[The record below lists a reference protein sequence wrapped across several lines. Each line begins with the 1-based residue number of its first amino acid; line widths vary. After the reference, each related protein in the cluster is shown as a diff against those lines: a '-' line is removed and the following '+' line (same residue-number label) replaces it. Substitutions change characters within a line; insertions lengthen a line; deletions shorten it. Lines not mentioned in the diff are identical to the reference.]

1 MKNVK
6 AGHTRPVVCL
16 DAGQYGKYN
25 RSNVVPEYYESDMNW
40 KLHNLLAK
48 ELEAFGIEV
57 KKTRASQAKDLGL
70 YKRGEASKGC
80 DLFISIHSNAAD
92 AASTDYPLG
101 IYLVDDKTTSIDEQ
115 SKEVAALLSDV
126 VAKVMQTKQKAKQ
139 WSRLAGM
146 DLNGDGLDNDNYYG
160 VLHGAR
166 KVGTAGIILEHSF
179 HTNTKATKWL
189 LDDDNLAKMAKAEA
203 EALASYF
210 GMEEGQTEPEPVEN
224 WYRVRRSWE
233 DAGSQ
238 VGAYKTLANAKK
250 ACKEGFTVYDWN
262 GAAVYS
268 VAAAEA
274 EGVKVDYAKS
284 HNKAYDATFRVKSAT
299 GLNLRAGASMNK
311 AVLEE
316 MPNGST
322 FRCYGYHTNRWL
334 YGVSASGKKGFCS
347 LAYLVKE

>member
-6 AGHTRPVVCL
+6 AGHARPVVCL
-16 DAGQYGKYN
+16 DAGHYGKYN

-40 KLHNLLAK
+40 KLHLLLAK
-48 ELEAFGIEV
+48 ELEAFGFEV
-57 KKTRASQAKDLGL
+57 KKTRTSQAKDLGL

-80 DLFISIHSNAAD
+80 DLFISIHSNACGTEKVD
-92 AASTDYPLG
+92 RPEG
-101 IYLVDDKTTSIDEQ
+101 IYLVDDKTTSIDEL
-115 SKEVAALLSDV
+115 SKEVAVLLSET
-126 VAKVMQTKQKAKQ
+126 VAKVMQTKDKPRNF
-139 WSRLAGM
+139 SRLAGM

-160 VLHGAR
+160 VLHWAR

-179 HTNTKATKWL
+179 HTNTRAAKWL
-189 LDDDNLAKMAKAEA
+189 MDEGNLAKLAKAEA
-203 EALASYF
+203 EALAAFF
-210 GMEEGQTEPEPVEN
+210 GVEKEQPAVEKY
-224 WYRVRRSWE
+224 YRVRRSWE
-233 DAGSQ
+233 DAASQ

-262 GAAVYS
+262 GVAVHT
-268 VAAAEA
+268 VAAAATDEI
-274 EGVKVDYAKS
+274 KVDYAKS
-284 HNKAYDATFRVKSAT
+284 FTKAYDATYRVKSVT

-347 LAYLVKE
+347 KAYLVKE

>member
-6 AGHTRPVVCL
+6 AGHARPVVCL
-16 DAGQYGKYN
+16 DAGHFGKYN

-40 KLHNLLAK
+40 KLHLLLAK

-57 KKTRASQAKDLGL
+57 KKTRTSQGKDLGL

-80 DLFISIHSNAAD
+80 DLFLSIHSNAAGAEKVD
-92 AASTDYPLG
+92 RPEG
-101 IYLVDDKTTSIDEQ
+101 IYLVDDKKTNIDEM
-115 SKEVAALLSDV
+115 SKELAGLLSMA
-126 VAKVMQTKQKAKQ
+126 VAKVMQTNDKPKNY
-139 WSRLAGM
+139 SRKAGM

-179 HTNTKATKWL
+179 HTNTRAAKWL
-189 LDDDNLAKMAKAEA
+189 LDDDNLAKLAKAEA
-203 EALASYF
+203 EVIAAYF
-210 GMEEGQTEPEPVEN
+210 GMEKEEPVEKL
-224 WYRVRRSWE
+224 YRVRRSWE
-233 DAGSQ
+233 DSDSQ
-238 VGAYKTLANAKK
+238 LGAYKSLANAKK
-250 ACKEGFTVYDWN
+250 ACKEGFTVYDWS

-268 VAAAEA
+268 VAAAASDE
-274 EGVKVDYAKS
+274 VKVDYAKS
-284 HNKAYDATFRVKSAT
+284 FTKAYDATYRVKSAT

-347 LAYLVKE
+347 KAYLVKE